1 MAGIAGSPGF
11 LALQIAMPMRPFI
24 REKEVAGVIV
34 LAVDGALKGTR
45 EISLRE
51 RIDELVLEGRLQI
64 LIDMRD
70 VPFVDSSELGRLI
83 RAHLSV
89 RKAGG
94 RVRLCNVPERVLTLL
109 KITHLDTVL
118 DLYSTEE
125 EALAAFALAN
135 GE

>member
-1 MAGIAGSPGF
+1 MTPQFRRSTG
-11 LALQIAMPMRPFI
+11 PFI
-24 REKEVAGVIV
+24 REKEVEGVIV
-34 LAVDGALKGTR
+34 LSVDRALKGTG
-45 EISLRE
+45 EISLKE
-51 RIDELVLEGRLQI
+51 RIDELVAEGRLQI

-70 VPFVDSSELGRLI
+70 IPYVDSAELGRLI

-94 RVRLCNVPERVLTLL
+94 RVRLCNVPDRVLSLL

-125 EALAAFALAN
+125 EALAAFTLAD

>member
-1 MAGIAGSPGF
+1 LTPQF
-11 LALQIAMPMRPFI
+11 QRPTRPSI
-24 REKEVAGVIV
+24 REKEVNGVIV
-34 LAVDGALKGTR
+34 LSVDRALKGTG
-45 EISLRE
+45 EISLKE
-51 RIDELVLEGRLQI
+51 RIDELVAEDRLQI

-70 VPFVDSSELGRLI
+70 VPYVDSAELGRLI

-94 RVRLCNVPERVLTLL
+94 RVRLCNVPDRVLSLM

-125 EALAAFALAN
+125 EALAAFALAD

>member
-1 MAGIAGSPGF
+1 MKQSIG
-11 LALQIAMPMRPFI
+11 
-24 REKEVAGVIV
+24 EKNVAGVVV
-34 LAVDGALKGTR
+34 LSVDGSLKGFG
-45 EISLRE
+45 ELSLKE

-64 LIDMRD
+64 LIDMQN
-70 VPFVDSSELGRLI
+70 VPYMESVELGRLI

-94 RVRLCNVPERVLTLL
+94 RVRLCNVSDRVLALL

-125 EALAAFALAN
+125 EALAAFALVN
-135 GE
+135 GA

>member
-1 MAGIAGSPGF
+1 MTPQFRRSTG
-11 LALQIAMPMRPFI
+11 PFI
-24 REKEVAGVIV
+24 REKEVEGVIV
-34 LAVDGALKGTR
+34 LSVDRALKGTG
-45 EISLRE
+45 EISLKE
-51 RIDELVLEGRLQI
+51 RIDELVAEGRLQI

-70 VPFVDSSELGRLI
+70 IPYVDSTELGRLI

-94 RVRLCNVPERVLTLL
+94 RVRLCNVPDRVLSLL

-125 EALAAFALAN
+125 EALAAFTLAD

>member
-1 MAGIAGSPGF
+1 MTPQFGRST
-11 LALQIAMPMRPFI
+11 RPFI
-24 REKEVAGVIV
+24 REKEVEGVIV
-34 LAVDGALKGTR
+34 LSVDRALKGTG
-45 EISLRE
+45 EISLKE
-51 RIDELVLEGRLQI
+51 RIDELVAEGRLQI
-64 LIDMRD
+64 LVDMQD
-70 VPFVDSSELGRLI
+70 VPYVDSAELGRLI

-94 RVRLCNVPERVLTLL
+94 RVRLCNVSDRVLSLL

-125 EALAAFALAN
+125 EALAAFTLAD

>member
-1 MAGIAGSPGF
+1 MTPQF
-11 LALQIAMPMRPFI
+11 QRPTRPSI
-24 REKEVAGVIV
+24 REKEVNGVIV
-34 LAVDGALKGTR
+34 LSVDRALKGTG
-45 EISLRE
+45 EISLKE
-51 RIDELVLEGRLQI
+51 RIDELVAEDRLQI

-70 VPFVDSSELGRLI
+70 VPYVDSAELGRLI

-94 RVRLCNVPERVLTLL
+94 RVRLCNVPDRVLSLM

-125 EALAAFALAN
+125 EALAAFALAD

>member
-1 MAGIAGSPGF
+1 MTPQSWQTP
-11 LALQIAMPMRPFI
+11 RPFI
-24 REKEVAGVIV
+24 REREVNGVIV
-34 LAVDGALKGTR
+34 LSVNRGLKGTG
-45 EISLRE
+45 EISLKE
-51 RIDELVLEGRLQI
+51 RIDELVAEGRLQI
-64 LIDMRD
+64 LIDMQD
-70 VPFVDSSELGRLI
+70 VPYVDSSELGRLI

-94 RVRLCNVPERVLTLL
+94 RVRLCNVPDRVLSLL

-118 DLYSTEE
+118 DLYSSEE

>member
-1 MAGIAGSPGF
+1 LTPQFRRSTG
-11 LALQIAMPMRPFI
+11 PFI
-24 REKEVAGVIV
+24 REKEVEGVIV
-34 LAVDGALKGTR
+34 LSVDRALKGTG
-45 EISLRE
+45 EISLKE
-51 RIDELVLEGRLQI
+51 RIDELVAEGRLQI

-70 VPFVDSSELGRLI
+70 IPYVDSAELGRLI

-94 RVRLCNVPERVLTLL
+94 RVRLCNVPDRVLSLL

-125 EALAAFALAN
+125 EALAAFTLAD